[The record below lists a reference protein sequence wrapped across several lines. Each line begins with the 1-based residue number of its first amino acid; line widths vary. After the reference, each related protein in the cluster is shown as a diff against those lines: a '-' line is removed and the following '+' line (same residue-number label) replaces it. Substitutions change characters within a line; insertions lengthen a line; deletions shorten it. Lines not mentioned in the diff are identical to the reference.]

1 VKLNKG
7 AVLAEEILK
16 KAGVK
21 RDDIVKTAL
30 IAAHSKSTVRIGETL
45 DKHCHTQFQYWYCMD
60 TATIP
65 EPL

>member
-21 RDDIVKTAL
+21 RDDIVETAL
-30 IAAHSKSTVRIGETL
+30 ITAHPGNTVPIGETL
-45 DKHCHTQFQYWYCMD
+45 DKHCHTQFQYCYCMD